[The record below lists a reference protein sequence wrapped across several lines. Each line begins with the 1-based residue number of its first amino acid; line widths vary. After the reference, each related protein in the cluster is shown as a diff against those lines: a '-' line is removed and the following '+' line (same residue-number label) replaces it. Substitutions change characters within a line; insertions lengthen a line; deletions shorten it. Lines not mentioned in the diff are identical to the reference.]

1 MIHERDGETDRRTD
15 RHCMTA
21 KTALASHRA
30 IKMMNF
36 SNRWFL
42 VLYIFLLF
50 INDLPSL
57 FDDGITV
64 KIFAHDV
71 KIHLVVNDINNSSVL
86 CLTSL

>member
-1 MIHERDGETDRRTD
+1 
-15 RHCMTA
+15 
-21 KTALASHRA
+21 
-30 IKMMNF
+30 MNF

-71 KIHLVVNDINNSSVL
+71 KIHLVVNDINNSSGV
-86 CLTSL
+86 TSYGALGHVPPPGACASCNFYLARL